1 MLLYFVVLSLFWGIT
16 SSIGEATEN
25 AMLKFLPHEI
35 YGWKAQ
41 EKVETYNRETIYD
54 YMDGAGEIYLA
65 YDFRGLLVQRYVK
78 AKAPDITVE
87 IFDMGSSED
96 AFGIFSHGQGR
107 VEKEMG
113 IGQGSEYR
121 GGLLCFWKDR
131 FFICIRSEKET
142 SSAKGAVLSL
152 GKLISKAIKT
162 SGEKPALLNYLPQD
176 KFLEKSLRYF
186 HKHEILNYHY
196 FVADK
201 NILNLHENTRAVF
214 AKYKD
219 DKSYLLL
226 VQYQNIEEA
235 RAAFESFMNAYM
247 FDAKQKGIIQTENG
261 RWTGVR
267 LRKNFI
273 IIVFDVISKV
283 GTSSKIEAVKVRL
296 K

>member
-1 MLLYFVVLSLFWGIT
+1 VVLSLFWGIT
-16 SSIGEATEN
+16 SSMAGTTEDT
-25 AMLKFLPHEI
+25 MLKFLPKEVN
-35 YGWKAQ
+35 GWKADAKA
-41 EKVETYNRETIYD
+41 EIYNRETIYD

-65 YDFRGLLVQRYVK
+65 YSFNELLVQRYVK
-78 AKAPDITVE
+78 ARNPEITVE

-96 AFGIFSHGQGR
+96 ALGIFSHGQGR
-107 VEKEMG
+107 QEGDAG

-121 GGLLCFWKDR
+121 GGLLSLWKNR

-142 SSAKGAVLSL
+142 FSAKRAVLSL

-201 NILNLHENTRAVF
+201 NILNLHENTRVVL

-235 RAAFESFMNAYM
+235 RAAFEDFMNAYIP
-247 FDAKQKGIIQTENG
+247 DAEQTDIIKTENG
-261 RWTGVR
+261 RWTGAR
-267 LRKNFI
+267 LNKNFI
-273 IIVFDVISKV
+273 IIIFDAISK
-283 GTSSKIEAVKVRL
+283 SNADSKINAIIDRL